1 MEKENKINENGIIV
15 VKEESIET
23 FLKGYLGFID
33 CNNRSCCTDFQY
45 RMVDEIIFPKN
56 KRLEIGKFVE
66 LHFIVRSTLKGIDIE
81 YVYLYKISSFD
92 DVSDKMIIE
101 DFTIRRIEKK

>member
-1 MEKENKINENGIIV
+1 MEKKINENGIIV

-23 FLKGYLGFID
+23 FYKEYLGLKD
-33 CNNRSCCTDFQY
+33 CNNRSLGGDFQY

-66 LHFIVRSTLKGIDIE
+66 LHFIARSTLKGIDIE

-92 DVSDKMIIE
+92 DVSDKLIIE
-101 DFTIRRIEKK
+101 DFTIRGIEKK